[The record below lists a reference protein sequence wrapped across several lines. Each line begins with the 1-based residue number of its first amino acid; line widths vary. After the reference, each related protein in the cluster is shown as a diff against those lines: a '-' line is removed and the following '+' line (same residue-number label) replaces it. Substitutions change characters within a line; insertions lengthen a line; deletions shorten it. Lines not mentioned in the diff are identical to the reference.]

1 MDINNVIKYP
11 ILTEK
16 TYAQMETNVYT
27 FAVDR
32 KASKFQIKQA
42 VEFIFNVKVGQ
53 VNTFNV
59 PKKAVKVG
67 RYQGYSNAFKRAI
80 VTVVEGQI
88 RIFPEEG
95 IASDKELEAQKA
107 KTAKQEAK
115 AAALEA
121 KISAKIEAKKRAKE
135 EKEAKK
141 ALKSV
146 AKAQPDIV
154 EEKPRVIQDPAVEI
168 LPGALKEKPETKTK
182 KTPAK
187 PKTTTPKVKKDKA

>member
-88 RIFPEEG
+88 RIFLEEG

-168 LPGALKEKPETKTK
+168 LPGDLKDKPETKTK